1 MEEGENWL
9 QPRGRRVEQV
19 TTMGEPEQRVHY
31 HTEAVTEVVPVNL
44 NQHEVF
50 VEHGDHMHGSGGTI
64 TGREHQEPEESE
76 HEGDE
81 VFV

>member
-1 MEEGENWL
+1 
-9 QPRGRRVEQV
+9 
-19 TTMGEPEQRVHY
+19 MGEPEQRVHY

-44 NQHEVF
+44 NQDEVF
-50 VEHGDHMHGSGGTI
+50 VEHGDHMHGSGGSLI
-64 TGREHQEPEESE
+64 RGAHPEPETSE

>member
-31 HTEAVTEVVPVNL
+31 HTEAVTEVVPVSLHARLSESTPHTRYTVNRDTRAVTRDHFDTPL
-44 NQHEVF
+44 
-50 VEHGDHMHGSGGTI
+50 VEHY
-64 TGREHQEPEESE
+64 
-76 HEGDE
+76 
-81 VFV
+81 